1 MAERTNIAT
10 RSFEADTGVLG
21 ELRTFVEDF
30 AHTIGMGP
38 KEMHG
43 VVVAVDEAATNIIK
57 HASPVQPCTIG
68 CMCYLEGGNSKA
80 VYEISWEAS
89 GPFNPDQ
96 PKKDQ
101 IQSRLE
107 SRLRGGL
114 GVFLMHH
121 LVDEIEFEYKDGKCF
136 VRLGKKLGVENSA

>member
-1 MAERTNIAT
+1 LADQINIIS
-10 RSFEADTGVLG
+10 RKFDADTSVLAD
-21 ELRTFVEDF
+21 LRAFVEDF
-30 AHTIGMGP
+30 AERAGLTRS
-38 KEMHG
+38 EMHG

-57 HASPVQPCTIG
+57 HASPVRSCSIG
-68 CMCYLEGGNSKA
+68 CSCYLTANNSKI
-80 VYEISWEAS
+80 VYEISWEAA

-121 LVDEIEFEYKDGKCF
+121 LVDEIEFEYKDGLCF
-136 VRLGKKLGVENSA
+136 VRLGKKIGN

>member
-1 MAERTNIAT
+1 MT
-10 RSFEADTGVLG
+10 RRFDADTS
-21 ELRTFVEDF
+21 ELAQLRAFVEDF
-30 AHTIGMGP
+30 AMKSGMTSS
-38 KEMHG
+38 EMHG

-57 HASPVQPCTIG
+57 HASPVQHCSIG
-68 CMCYLEGGNSKA
+68 CTCFLSADRSKV
-80 VYEISWEAS
+80 VYEISWEAA

-121 LVDEIEFEYKDGKCF
+121 LVDEIEFEYKDGTCF
-136 VRLGKKLGVENSA
+136 VRLGKNIASMR